1 MRSIL
6 PREIASV
13 VTKYGTVRVKV
24 ARNNLVND
32 DRIINVQ
39 PEYDDCAAIAQEHQ
53 IAWKEVYQLA
63 LMTWHNFNIPPSE
76 L

>member
-6 PREIASV
+6 PREIVSV

-24 ARNNLVND
+24 AHNNLVSD

-39 PEYDDCAAIAQEHQ
+39 PEYDDCAAIAQAQQ
-53 IAWKEVYQLA
+53 IPWYQVHQLA
-63 LMTWHNFNIPPSE
+63 LMTWHSLNS
-76 L
+76 